1 MRLLWELS
9 TPSKTQLKI
18 NLKKSTLK
26 YEIDPTIPSNLMITM
41 DDLFI
46 MEEHLEPNSSIKMK
60 FTEQTDEDKN
70 LFFSG
75 EGIIKKYACSM
86 QISCGTIPKLIS
98 PASSFS
104 VYIPVKHLKYQNR
117 GDTYRYTYGEQ
128 TIWKPETTIAE
139 ETKKYQEERKTV
151 KVNPNE
157 KSSISISEHSRYH
170 ESTPVRRPHANEY
183 HKQYSD
189 RIQERIK
196 VKLPSPISMI
206 KNNDNLGASC
216 LPEDKTTEEPED
228 IQFLELLQSCQ
239 EMSVHG
245 DIVKSLIDW
254 SYYNRQTRKN
264 TKHVLSEEEILA
276 KADEIKRA
284 EETESH
290 YANLGDLYGDI
301 KLERKQENTM
311 DQQYMSQ
318 ADIDEE
324 KLRQTLT
331 EVIILKTSIL

>member
-1 MRLLWELS
+1 MR
-9 TPSKTQLKI
+9 
-18 NLKKSTLK
+18 
-26 YEIDPTIPSNLMITM
+26 EIKVD
-41 DDLFI
+41 
-46 MEEHLEPNSSIKMK
+46 KRK
-60 FTEQTDEDKN
+60 FTEQTDQDKN

-75 EGIIKKYACSM
+75 EGMIKKYACSM

-117 GDTYRYTYGEQ
+117 GDTYKYTYGEQ
-128 TIWKPETTIAE
+128 TIWKPETTIAA
-139 ETKKYQEERKTV
+139 ETKKYQDERKTV
-151 KVNPNE
+151 NVKDPTE
-157 KSSISISEHSRYH
+157 DRTSISISEHSRYH
-170 ESTPVRRPHANEY
+170 ESTPMRRPPANEY
-183 HKQYSD
+183 HKAYSD
-189 RIQERIK
+189 RIQERIQ
-196 VKLPSPISMI
+196 VKLPSPISTI
-206 KNNDNLGASC
+206 RNRDDLGASC

-254 SYYNRQTRKN
+254 SYYNRQTRKT

-276 KADEIKRA
+276 KADEIKKA
-284 EETESH
+284 SLENESH

-331 EVIILKTSIL
+331 EVIIFTKSIL